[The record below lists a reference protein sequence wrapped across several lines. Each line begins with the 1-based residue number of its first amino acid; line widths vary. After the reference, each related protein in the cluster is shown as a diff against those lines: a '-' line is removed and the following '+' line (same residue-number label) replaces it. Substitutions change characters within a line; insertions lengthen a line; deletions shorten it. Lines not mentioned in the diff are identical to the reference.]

1 MSNPVKFFPIILLLL
16 ACEGS
21 RADEKKQSEL
31 EKQKKA
37 SEESLEARPSV
48 VKSGQVTIDS
58 EVVAYKST
66 AGKLILRDDDG
77 KPQASIFYVS
87 YEKDSVEDK
96 SNRPVMFAFNGGPGS
111 SSVWLHL
118 GILGPRRIDFPGNG
132 TQPVTPPAR
141 LIDNGSSILDVCD
154 LVFIDPVSTGYSRAE
169 KDGKPSDFHGLNSD
183 IASVGDFIRIWIT
196 ENGRWNSPKYLCGE
210 SYGGIRAAGLSDHLQ
225 NRYGMSLNGVVLL
238 SSLLDFRTLIP
249 AQGSQLSH
257 QIFLPTFATTALH
270 HEKIQGDRA
279 EILAKAREFA
289 FGEYG
294 VALQK
299 GRDLPEVERTP
310 IAEKLSE
317 LTGISSEVWMRKNL
331 KMDASEFRAELLRDE
346 GKVIGRFDSRVSWD
360 ATNGEAQY
368 AEYDPSYSLA
378 RGTFSTAMLSYLG
391 DELGW
396 IEDQPYEILTGK
408 VSPWDY
414 GSDNK
419 IVNVTGRLVSAMREN
434 PRLKVLV
441 MGAHTDL
448 ATAPESIPYSLRQET
463 GLPDSFMERIIF
475 TEYDAG
481 HMFYMNPSD
490 LVKSREDLLRFLK
503 E

>member
-1 MSNPVKFFPIILLLL
+1 MITSQI
-16 ACEGS
+16 S
-21 RADEKKQSEL
+21 WADEKQPSKE
-31 EKQKKA
+31 
-37 SEESLEARPSV
+37 SEEKKESKETKISDPI
-48 VKSGQVTIDS
+48 VKDGKVTIAG
-58 EVVAYKST
+58 EVVTYKST
-66 AGKLILRDDDG
+66 AGKMIIRDDEG

-87 YEKDSVEDK
+87 YEKDPVKDK
-96 SNRPVMFAFNGGPGS
+96 KDRPVMFAFNGGPGS

-118 GILGPRRIDFPGNG
+118 GILGPRRIDFPGDG
-132 TQPVTPPAR
+132 TEPVTPPAR
-141 LIDNGSSILDVCD
+141 LINNESSILDVCD

-169 KDGKPSDFHGLNSD
+169 KDGKPGDFHGVNSD
-183 IASVGDFIRIWIT
+183 ISSVGDFIRIWIT

-238 SSLLDFRTLIP
+238 SSLLDYRTLVP
-249 AQGSQLSH
+249 AQGSQLSY
-257 QIFLPTFATTALH
+257 QVFLPTFTTTALH
-270 HEKIQGDRA
+270 HKKIEGDRD
-279 EILAKAREFA
+279 ELLSEVREFA

-299 GRDLPEVERTP
+299 GRDLPQVEMNNF
-310 IAEKLSE
+310 AVKLSE
-317 LTGISSEVWMRKNL
+317 LTGIPAEIWLKKHL
-331 KMDASEFRAELLRDE
+331 KMDATEFRAELLRDE
-346 GKVIGRFDSRVSWD
+346 GKVIGRFDARVSWET
-360 ATNGEAQY
+360 TNSEAQY

-396 IEDQPYEILTGK
+396 KEDQPYEILTSK

-414 GSDNK
+414 GSDNR
-419 IVNVTGRLVSAMREN
+419 IVNVTGRLVSAMRDN

-463 GLPDSFMERIIF
+463 GLPDSFMERIVF

-481 HMFYMNPSD
+481 HMFYMNPAD
-490 LVKSREDLLRFLK
+490 LVKSRVDLVEFLS